1 MFSDRI
7 FHQCWLTGFNEN
19 IGTFKINDAMLNQ
32 KYQEEN
38 GKEEENEYKTEVC
51 IVPFVQN

>member
-7 FHQCWLTGFNEN
+7 FDQCSLTGFNEN
-19 IGTFKINDAMLNQ
+19 IGTFKITAAMLNQ